1 MEAKFQTSFIPK
13 KPITQEEKIHS
24 KLSIFLLVSF
34 IIFFVSIGLAGW
46 VYLEKNILIQ
56 QIKDEQQTIK
66 TNKNGLTQ
74 DSVTVESIVALDSR
88 IMLANQLLANHVAIS
103 PIFSFLGKRTLANI
117 RFKSFSVKSVGQSST
132 GVTSVN
138 IEMSG
143 QAKDFNSVASQA
155 DEFGKPEWT
164 DIIKQP
170 KISGLNLNP
179 DGSVAF
185 VFSASIVPSFIS
197 YSKNISSNNNVNIQ

>member
-13 KPITQEEKIHS
+13 KPIIQEERIHS
-24 KLSIFLLVSF
+24 RLSIFLLISL
-34 IIFFVSIGLAGW
+34 IIFFVSLGLAGW
-46 VYLEKNILIQ
+46 VFLKNKLLIQ
-56 QIKDEQQTIK
+56 QIVDQQKTVQ
-66 TNKNGLTQ
+66 TNKNGLTK

-103 PIFSFLGKRTLANI
+103 PIFSFLGQRTLTNV
-117 RFKSFSVKSVGQSST
+117 RFKSFSVTSVGQDST
-132 GVTSVN
+132 GVTSVK

-155 DEFGKPEWT
+155 DEFGKSDYT
-164 DIIKQP
+164 NIIKEP
-170 KISGLNLNP
+170 KISGLSLNP

-185 VFSASIVPSFIS
+185 IFSASIVTNFIS
-197 YSKNISSNNNVNIQ
+197 YSKNISTNNNPNI

>member
-13 KPITQEEKIHS
+13 KPIMQEEKIHS
-24 KLSIFLLVSF
+24 RLSIFLLLSL
-34 IIFFVSIGLAGW
+34 IIFFVSLGLTGW
-46 VYLEKNILIQ
+46 VFLEKKLLIQ
-56 QIKDEQQTIK
+56 QIVDQQKTVE
-66 TNKNGLTQ
+66 TNKNGLTK

-88 IMLANQLLANHVAIS
+88 IVLANQLLANHVAIS
-103 PIFSFLGKRTLANI
+103 PIFSFLGLRTLKNI
-117 RFKSFSVKSVGQSST
+117 RFKSFSVTNVGQDST
-132 GVTSVN
+132 GVTNVN

-155 DEFGKPEWT
+155 DEFGKPDWA

-179 DGSVAF
+179 DGSVSF
-185 VFSASIVPSFIS
+185 VFSASIAPSFIS
-197 YSKNISSNNNVNIQ
+197 YSKNISTSNNTNIQ